1 MKTLIISTKI
11 FLVLTLITG
20 VAYPLIV
27 TCIAQVL
34 FPYKTNGSLI
44 KIDNKIVGSEL
55 IGQAFDSCIYFMP
68 RPSAINYDASCSG
81 GSNLSMTSAKLQQQ
95 VTDRRKAFIEFN
107 QLDSTV
113 QIPSEMLYA
122 SGSGLDPHI
131 SLEAAMLQVDRIVKA
146 RLMNDEQKE
155 KLVSLIYDQ
164 ADNTSQQYVNV
175 LLLNLQLDNLLK
187 SIENNNQTK
196 S

>member
-1 MKTLIISTKI
+1 
-11 FLVLTLITG
+11 
-20 VAYPLIV
+20 
-27 TCIAQVL
+27 VL
-34 FPYKTNGSLI
+34 FPSKANGSLI

-55 IGQAFDSCIYFMP
+55 IGQAFDSCVYFMP

-95 VTDRRKAFIEFN
+95 VADRRKAFIELN

-131 SLEAAMLQVDRIVKA
+131 SVKAAMLQVDRIVKA
-146 RLMNDEQKE
+146 RLMNNEQKE
-155 KLVSLIYDQ
+155 KLVLLIYDQ
-164 ADNTSQQYVNV
+164 SDTEKTDNTSQQYINV
-175 LLLNLQLDNLLK
+175 LLLNIQLNNLCNA
-187 SIENNNQTK
+187 NNNTK
-196 S
+196 SKSL